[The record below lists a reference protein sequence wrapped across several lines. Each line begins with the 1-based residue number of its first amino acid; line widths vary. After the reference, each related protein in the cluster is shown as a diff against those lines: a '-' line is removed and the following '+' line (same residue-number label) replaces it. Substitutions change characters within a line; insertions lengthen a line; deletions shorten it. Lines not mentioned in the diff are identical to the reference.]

1 LGVERAVGC
10 LTGVAVGDAMGMP
23 SELWSRRKVK
33 ERFGRI
39 EGFLPGPDDH
49 FIVKGFRAGQFT
61 DDTAQTLKICESIIA
76 NEGRVDPDSVARAIL
91 SWAEEENAFET
102 NALGPSSQKAL
113 LRIKEGVPVE
123 EAGSTGDTN
132 GAAMRIAPIGILR
145 RPGDPKGLVDDVERA
160 CLATHNTNVAIAGAA
175 MLAAAI
181 SAAMET
187 DDWDEI
193 LDAAFEAHDEG
204 MGRGNDTF
212 GASSK
217 ERTRLA
223 IELVSA
229 KAGEEEEVMDRL
241 YDLIGAGVAT
251 TEAVPTAIALSYYAG
266 GDPARTCLL
275 AANLGGDCDTVG
287 AMAGALSGAFAGIEA
302 FPSGWVH
309 TVGEVN
315 RVDLEGVARRLH
327 SYRR

>member
-1 LGVERAVGC
+1 
-10 LTGVAVGDAMGMP
+10 MP

-49 FIVKGFRAGQFT
+49 FIVKGFKAGQFT
-61 DDTAQTLKICESIIA
+61 DDTAQTIKICESILA
-76 NEGRVDPDSVARAIL
+76 NGGRVDPESVARSIL
-91 SWAEEENAFET
+91 EWAEEENAFET

-113 LRIKEGVPVE
+113 LRIKDGVPVG

-145 RPGDPKGLVDDVERA
+145 RPEDVVSLVDDVERA
-160 CLATHNTNVAIAGAA
+160 CLGTHNTNIAIAGAA

-181 SAAMET
+181 SQAMET

-193 LDAAFEAHDEG
+193 LSTAFEAHDEG
-204 MGRGNDTF
+204 MERGNDTF

-223 IELVSA
+223 VEVLGA
-229 KAGEEEEVMDRL
+229 KADEEEVMDRL
-241 YDLIGAGVAT
+241 YGLIGAGVAT
-251 TEAVPTAIALSYYAG
+251 TEAVPTAIALSYYAE

-287 AMAGALSGAFAGIEA
+287 AMAGALSGAYAGIGA
-302 FPSGWVH
+302 FPPDWVR

-315 RVDLEGVARRLH
+315 RVDLEDVATRLQF
-327 SYRR
+327 YRR

>member
-1 LGVERAVGC
+1 
-10 LTGVAVGDAMGMP
+10 MGMP
-23 SELWSRRKVK
+23 SELWSRKKVK

-39 EGFLPGPDDH
+39 TGFLPGPDDH
-49 FIVKGFRAGQFT
+49 FVVKGFKAGQFT
-61 DDTAQTLKICESIIA
+61 DDTAQTLKICASIVA
-76 NEGRVDPDSVARAIL
+76 NGGRVDPESVARSIL
-91 SWAEEENAFET
+91 EWAEEENAFET

-145 RPGDPKGLVDDVERA
+145 GPDDVASLVDDVERA
-160 CLATHNTNVAIAGAA
+160 CLGTHNTNVAIAGAS

-187 DDWDEI
+187 RDWDEI
-193 LDAAFEAHDEG
+193 LETAFQAHDEG
-204 MGRGNDTF
+204 MKRGNDTF

-217 ERTRLA
+217 ERARLA

-229 KAGEEEEVMDRL
+229 KADEEEVMDRL

-251 TEAVPTAIALSYYAG
+251 TEAVPTAIALSYYAD

-287 AMAGALSGAFAGIEA
+287 AMAGALSGAYAGIER
-302 FPSGWVH
+302 FPVDWVRRVQE
-309 TVGEVN
+309 TNG
-315 RVDLEGVARRLH
+315 VDLGGVARRVYAH
-327 SYRR
+327 RR

>member
-1 LGVERAVGC
+1 VERAIGC

-39 EGFLPGPDDH
+39 TGFLPGPDDH
-49 FIVKGFRAGQFT
+49 FIVSGFKAGQFT

-76 NEGRVDPDSVARAIL
+76 NGGRVDPESVARAIL
-91 SWAEEENAFET
+91 EWAEQENAFET

-145 RPGDPKGLVDDVERA
+145 RPDDVKALVDDVERA
-160 CLATHNTNVAIAGAA
+160 CLGTHNTNVAIAGAS

-181 SAAMET
+181 SCAMET
-187 DDWDEI
+187 RDWDEI
-193 LDAAFEAHDEG
+193 LGIAFEAHDEG
-204 MGRGNDTF
+204 MERGNDTF

-223 IELVSA
+223 IELVGA
-229 KAGEEEEVMDRL
+229 KAGEEEAMDRL

-251 TEAVPTAIALSYYAG
+251 TEAVPTAIALSFYAE
-266 GDPARTCLL
+266 GDPARACLL

-287 AMAGALSGAFAGIEA
+287 AMTGALSGAYAGVDA
-302 FPSGWVH
+302 FPTDWIR
-309 TVGEVN
+309 TVQEVN
-315 RVDLEGVARRLH
+315 RVDLEDVAARLQF
-327 SYRR
+327 YRR